1 MNIYENITKLIG
13 KTPLVYL
20 NSIKEKYQL
29 QANLIA
35 KLESL
40 NPGGSLKDRVALRI
54 LKSALEH
61 KLINQNSTI
70 IEPTSGN
77 TGIALALVCASLG
90 LKLVIVMPDSMSLE
104 RRSLLKA
111 YGAKLVLTQGALGMV
126 GAIDKAKELL
136 ANTENAFMPS
146 QFDNLQNVNSHYLTT
161 AKELY
166 QDTDGKIDVFLAGVG
181 TGGTISGVGKFLKE
195 RNQNIEVIAIEPT
208 GAPILTR
215 GLTGPHK
222 IQGIGAGFIPKILN
236 QESFDRVIDV
246 TDADAIE
253 ATQKLALYE
262 GILAGIATGAVLHVA
277 MKLASKKEYAGKNIT
292 FLVSDTGER
301 YLSTQAFFRE
311 RQYENLSR
319 KYHR

>member
-54 LKSALEH
+54 IKSALEH
-61 KLINQNSTI
+61 KLIDKNTTI

-104 RRSLLKA
+104 RRSLLKV

-136 ANTENAFMPS
+136 SKTENAFMPS

-208 GAPILTR
+208 GAPVLTR

-301 YLSTQAFFRE
+301 YLSTQAF
-311 RQYENLSR
+311 L
-319 KYHR
+319 

>member
-20 NSIKEKYQL
+20 HSIKEKYHL

-61 KLINQNSTI
+61 KLINKNTTI

-136 ANTENAFMPS
+136 ANSENAFMPS

-301 YLSTQAFFRE
+301 YLSTQAF
-311 RQYENLSR
+311 L
-319 KYHR
+319 

>member
-61 KLINQNSTI
+61 KLIDKNTTI

-136 ANTENAFMPS
+136 SKTENAFMPS

-208 GAPILTR
+208 GAPVLTR

-301 YLSTQAFFRE
+301 YLSTQAF
-311 RQYENLSR
+311 L
-319 KYHR
+319 

>member
-61 KLINQNSTI
+61 KLINKNTTI

-136 ANTENAFMPS
+136 AKTKNAFMPS
-146 QFDNLQNVNSHYLTT
+146 QFDNFQNPNSHYLTT

-301 YLSTQAFFRE
+301 YLSTQAF
-311 RQYENLSR
+311 L
-319 KYHR
+319 

>member
-54 LKSALEH
+54 IKSTLEH
-61 KLINQNSTI
+61 KLIDKNTTI

-136 ANTENAFMPS
+136 ANSENAFMPS

-208 GAPILTR
+208 GAPVLTR

-301 YLSTQAFFRE
+301 YLSTQAF
-311 RQYENLSR
+311 L
-319 KYHR
+319 

>member
-111 YGAKLVLTQGALGMV
+111 YDAKLVLTQGALGMV

-301 YLSTQAFFRE
+301 YLSTQAF
-311 RQYENLSR
+311 L
-319 KYHR
+319 

>member
-40 NPGGSLKDRVALRI
+40 NPGGSLKDRVALRS

-61 KLINQNSTI
+61 KLIDKNTTI

-136 ANTENAFMPS
+136 SKTENAFMPS

-301 YLSTQAFFRE
+301 YLSTQAF
-311 RQYENLSR
+311 L
-319 KYHR
+319 

>member
-61 KLINQNSTI
+61 KLIDKNTTI

-136 ANTENAFMPS
+136 ANSENAFMPS

-208 GAPILTR
+208 GAPVLTR

-301 YLSTQAFFRE
+301 YLSTQAF
-311 RQYENLSR
+311 L
-319 KYHR
+319 

>member
-20 NSIKEKYQL
+20 NSIKEKYHL

-61 KLINQNSTI
+61 QLIDKNSTI

-126 GAIDKAKELL
+126 GAIAKAKELL
-136 ANTENAFMPS
+136 AKTENAFMPS
-146 QFDNLQNVNSHYLTT
+146 QFDNLQNSNSHYLTT

-215 GLTGPHK
+215 GLTGSHK

-236 QESFDRVIDV
+236 KESFDRVIDV

-253 ATQKLALYE
+253 TTQKLALYE
-262 GILAGIATGAVLHVA
+262 GILAGIATGAVLHA
-277 MKLASKKEYAGKNIT
+277 AIKLASKKEYAGKNIT

-301 YLSTQAFFRE
+301 YLSTQAF
-311 RQYENLSR
+311 L
-319 KYHR
+319 

>member
-20 NSIKEKYQL
+20 HSIKEKYHL

-61 KLINQNSTI
+61 KLIDKNTTI

-136 ANTENAFMPS
+136 ANSENAFMPS

-208 GAPILTR
+208 GAPVLTR

-301 YLSTQAFFRE
+301 YLSTQAF
-311 RQYENLSR
+311 L
-319 KYHR
+319 

>member
-292 FLVSDTGER
+292 FLVSDT
-301 YLSTQAFFRE
+301 
-311 RQYENLSR
+311 
-319 KYHR
+319 

>member
-54 LKSALEH
+54 IKSALEH
-61 KLINQNSTI
+61 KLIDKNTTI

-301 YLSTQAFFRE
+301 YLSTQAF
-311 RQYENLSR
+311 L
-319 KYHR
+319 

>member
-1 MNIYENITKLIG
+1 MANVYKGTLGLIG
-13 KTPLVYL
+13 NTPLVEVT
-20 NSIKEKYQL
+20 NVEKEL
-29 QANLIA
+29 GLEATVLA
-35 KLESL
+35 KLEYF
-40 NPGGSLKDRVALRI
+40 NPAGSVKDRIAKAMI
-54 LKSALEH
+54 EDAEENGKLKEGSV
-61 KLINQNSTI
+61 I

-301 YLSTQAFFRE
+301 YLSTQAF
-311 RQYENLSR
+311 L
-319 KYHR
+319 

>member
-208 GAPILTR
+208 GAPVLTR

-277 MKLASKKEYAGKNIT
+277 MKLASKKEYAGKSIT

-301 YLSTQAFFRE
+301 YLSTQAF
-311 RQYENLSR
+311 L
-319 KYHR
+319 

>member
-262 GILAGIATGAVLHVA
+262 GILAGIATGVVLHVA

-301 YLSTQAFFRE
+301 YLSTQAF
-311 RQYENLSR
+311 L
-319 KYHR
+319 

>member
-90 LKLVIVMPDSMSLE
+90 LNLVIVMPDSMSLE

-208 GAPILTR
+208 GAPVLTR

-301 YLSTQAFFRE
+301 YLSTQAF
-311 RQYENLSR
+311 L
-319 KYHR
+319 

>member
-277 MKLASKKEYAGKNIT
+277 MKLVSKKEYAGKNIT

-301 YLSTQAFFRE
+301 YLSTQAF
-311 RQYENLSR
+311 L
-319 KYHR
+319 

>member
-20 NSIKEKYQL
+20 HSIKEKYHL

-61 KLINQNSTI
+61 KLINKNTTI

-136 ANTENAFMPS
+136 ANSENAFMPS

-208 GAPILTR
+208 GAPVLTR

-301 YLSTQAFFRE
+301 YLSTQAF
-311 RQYENLSR
+311 L
-319 KYHR
+319 

>member
-136 ANTENAFMPS
+136 ANSENAFMPS

-195 RNQNIEVIAIEPT
+195 RNQNIKVIAIEPT
-208 GAPILTR
+208 GAPVLTR

-301 YLSTQAFFRE
+301 YLSTQAF
-311 RQYENLSR
+311 L
-319 KYHR
+319 

>member
-236 QESFDRVIDV
+236 QGSFDRVIDV

-301 YLSTQAFFRE
+301 YLSTQAF
-311 RQYENLSR
+311 L
-319 KYHR
+319 

>member
-166 QDTDGKIDVFLAGVG
+166 QDTDGKIDVFF
-181 TGGTISGVGKFLKE
+181 SRRWYWWHYKWC
-195 RNQNIEVIAIEPT
+195 
-208 GAPILTR
+208 
-215 GLTGPHK
+215 
-222 IQGIGAGFIPKILN
+222 
-236 QESFDRVIDV
+236 
-246 TDADAIE
+246 
-253 ATQKLALYE
+253 
-262 GILAGIATGAVLHVA
+262 
-277 MKLASKKEYAGKNIT
+277 
-292 FLVSDTGER
+292 
-301 YLSTQAFFRE
+301 
-311 RQYENLSR
+311 RQIFKR
-319 KYHR
+319 A

>member
-161 AKELY
+161 AKELF

-301 YLSTQAFFRE
+301 YLSTQAF
-311 RQYENLSR
+311 L
-319 KYHR
+319 

>member
-61 KLINQNSTI
+61 KLIDKNTTI

-136 ANTENAFMPS
+136 ANSENAFMPS

-195 RNQNIEVIAIEPT
+195 RNQNSEVIAIEPT
-208 GAPILTR
+208 GAPVLTR

-277 MKLASKKEYAGKNIT
+277 MKLASKKEYKGKNIT

-301 YLSTQAFFRE
+301 YLSTQAF
-311 RQYENLSR
+311 L
-319 KYHR
+319 

>member
-61 KLINQNSTI
+61 KLIDKNTTI

-146 QFDNLQNVNSHYLTT
+146 QFDNLQNANSHYLTT

-181 TGGTISGVGKFLKE
+181 TGGTISGVGKFFKE

-301 YLSTQAFFRE
+301 YLSTQAF
-311 RQYENLSR
+311 L
-319 KYHR
+319 

>member
-208 GAPILTR
+208 GAPVLTR

-301 YLSTQAFFRE
+301 YLSTQAF
-311 RQYENLSR
+311 L
-319 KYHR
+319 

>member
-20 NSIKEKYQL
+20 HSIKEKYHL

-40 NPGGSLKDRVALRI
+40 NPGGSLKDRVALSI

-61 KLINQNSTI
+61 KLINKNTTI

-208 GAPILTR
+208 GAPILTC

-236 QESFDRVIDV
+236 KDSFDRVIDV

-301 YLSTQAFFRE
+301 YLSTQAF
-311 RQYENLSR
+311 L
-319 KYHR
+319 

>member
-61 KLINQNSTI
+61 KLIDKNTTI

-136 ANTENAFMPS
+136 SKTENAFMPS

-301 YLSTQAFFRE
+301 YLSTQAF
-311 RQYENLSR
+311 L
-319 KYHR
+319 

>member
-54 LKSALEH
+54 IKSALEH
-61 KLINQNSTI
+61 KLIDKNTTI

-195 RNQNIEVIAIEPT
+195 HNQNIEVIAIEPT
-208 GAPILTR
+208 GAPVLTR

-301 YLSTQAFFRE
+301 YLSTQAF
-311 RQYENLSR
+311 L
-319 KYHR
+319 

>member
-40 NPGGSLKDRVALRI
+40 NPGDSLKDRVALRI

-301 YLSTQAFFRE
+301 YLSTQAF
-311 RQYENLSR
+311 L
-319 KYHR
+319 

>member
-61 KLINQNSTI
+61 KLINKNTTI

-301 YLSTQAFFRE
+301 YLSTQAF
-311 RQYENLSR
+311 L
-319 KYHR
+319 

>member
-20 NSIKEKYQL
+20 HSIKEKYHL

-54 LKSALEH
+54 IKSALEH
-61 KLINQNSTI
+61 KLIDKNTTI

-301 YLSTQAFFRE
+301 YLSTQAF
-311 RQYENLSR
+311 L
-319 KYHR
+319 

>member
-208 GAPILTR
+208 GAPILTC

-236 QESFDRVIDV
+236 KDSFDRVIDV

-301 YLSTQAFFRE
+301 YLSTQAF
-311 RQYENLSR
+311 L
-319 KYHR
+319 

>member
-61 KLINQNSTI
+61 KLIDKNTTI

-208 GAPILTR
+208 GAPVLTR

-301 YLSTQAFFRE
+301 YLSTQAF
-311 RQYENLSR
+311 L
-319 KYHR
+319 

>member
-301 YLSTQAFFRE
+301 YLSTQAV
-311 RQYENLSR
+311 L
-319 KYHR
+319 

>member
-208 GAPILTR
+208 GAPILTC

-236 QESFDRVIDV
+236 KDSFDRVIDV

-253 ATQKLALYE
+253 ATQKLALHE
-262 GILAGIATGAVLHVA
+262 GILAGIATGAVLHA
-277 MKLASKKEYAGKNIT
+277 AIKLASKKEYAGKNIT

-301 YLSTQAFFRE
+301 YLSTQAF
-311 RQYENLSR
+311 L
-319 KYHR
+319 

>member
-61 KLINQNSTI
+61 KLINQNFTI

-253 ATQKLALYE
+253 ATQKLAFYE

-301 YLSTQAFFRE
+301 YLSTQAF
-311 RQYENLSR
+311 L
-319 KYHR
+319 

>member
-262 GILAGIATGAVLHVA
+262 GILAGIATGVVLHVA

-301 YLSTQAFFRE
+301 YLSAQAF
-311 RQYENLSR
+311 L
-319 KYHR
+319 

>member
-136 ANTENAFMPS
+136 ANSENAFMPS

-208 GAPILTR
+208 GAPVLTR

-301 YLSTQAFFRE
+301 YLSTQAF
-311 RQYENLSR
+311 L
-319 KYHR
+319 

>member
-61 KLINQNSTI
+61 KLIDKNTTI

-208 GAPILTR
+208 GAPVLTR

-292 FLVSDTGER
+292 FLPEFS
-301 YLSTQAFFRE
+301 S
-311 RQYENLSR
+311 S
-319 KYHR
+319 

>member
-54 LKSALEH
+54 IKSALEH
-61 KLINQNSTI
+61 KLIDKNTTI

-136 ANTENAFMPS
+136 ANSENAFMPS

-301 YLSTQAFFRE
+301 YLSTQAF
-311 RQYENLSR
+311 L
-319 KYHR
+319 